1 MENLTVVGF
10 KTLEYIIYLHKYV
23 SSVQYRYSG
32 RFSGTGGT
40 VGI

>member
-23 SSVQYRYSG
+23 
-32 RFSGTGGT
+32 FICT
-40 VGI
+40 I